1 MYSPVVFLCNS
12 SLSMLLSCWSL
23 CDLMDCSIPGSCVLH
38 CFSEFAQI
46 HTQSH
51 MNQWCYLTILSSA
64 APFSFCLQSLPASGP
79 FPVSWLFTLGGQ
91 SIGTLASASVLP
103 NNIQDWFPLGLIGLI
118 FLHSKGL
125 SQFKSRAQPSLW
137 SNSHIPTWLL
147 EKPELWLHGP
157 LSAKWCLCFLI
168 CCLGL
173 SRLSFQGAN
182 DFKFHG
188 CSHCLQWCWS
198 PRR

>member
-51 MNQWCYLTILSSA
+51 MNQWCCLTILSSA

-91 SIGTLASASVLP
+91 SIGASASASVLP
-103 NNIQDWFPLGLIGLI
+103 KSIQNWFPLRLTDLICPVD
-118 FLHSKGL
+118 SQE
-125 SQFKSRAQPSLW
+125 SSPAPQFKSISSSVLSLLYD
-137 SNSHIPTWLL
+137 PTLIS
-147 EKPELWLHGP
+147 LHDYWKNQSFDYTD
-157 LSAKWCLCFLI
+157 LCQQSDVSAF
-168 CCLGL
+168 
-173 SRLSFQGAN
+173 
-182 DFKFHG
+182 
-188 CSHCLQWCWS
+188 
-198 PRR
+198 